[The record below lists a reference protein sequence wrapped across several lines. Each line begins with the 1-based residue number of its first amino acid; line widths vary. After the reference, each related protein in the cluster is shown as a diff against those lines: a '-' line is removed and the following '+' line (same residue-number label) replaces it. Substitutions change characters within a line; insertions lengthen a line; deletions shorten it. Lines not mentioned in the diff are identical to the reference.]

1 MGVYGTKNALEWSSI
16 LRASRRLTDIIIMA
30 NGSVEAIELRG
41 FRKNSDIYVAIGL
54 IGILAL
60 MIIPLP
66 AFILDIFLAANI
78 TIALSILLICL
89 YTVQPLDFSVFPS
102 VLLVTTL
109 FRLALNIASTR
120 LILLHGSEGGDAA
133 GAVIKAFGQFVVGGN
148 YIVGAVLFLILVVIN
163 FVVIT
168 KGAGRVAE
176 VAARFTLDAMPGKQM
191 AIDADLS
198 AGLLTDKEAKLRRM
212 KISREADFY
221 GSMDGASKFVRGD
234 AVAGIMIVLINI
246 FGGLIIGV
254 WQQGMPLMNALTN
267 YTLLTIGEGLVAQ
280 IPALV
285 ISTAAGILVTRSAD
299 ENSFGQ
305 ELTGQ
310 FMNYPKAFFVSSGV
324 MFLFA
329 LIPGLPHFAFL
340 LLAGVTFLIGKMAR
354 EKAEVI
360 EESVVSETTAGEESI
375 DQASNIRPLDVLEL
389 EVGYGLVP
397 MVDAAQN
404 GELLERIRSIR
415 RQTAQKM
422 GFVVPPIHIHDNLQL
437 KPYEY
442 NLLIRGARVGG
453 SELTGQYLA
462 MDSGTVTANLPGM
475 TTKEPVFGLPAV
487 WIRSEDRDQAQ
498 INGYTVVDSTTVVA
512 THISEIIKRYSHELV
527 GRQEMQQLLD
537 NVAVTAPKVVD
548 ELIPN
553 LLNLGT
559 VLRVVKSLL
568 KEGVSIRDMRTI
580 LESLADYASLTKDP
594 DVLTEFVR
602 QGLGRFI
609 VDQYKLED
617 DTLFLVTIDRE
628 VEDMIAEAIQPS
640 DQGSYLAIEP
650 AVAQQ
655 IITSVRGMSERFG
668 SSGAQPLLLASPS
681 IRRHVRKLIER
692 FVPHMAVLSHNEI
705 PQNVKIQ
712 SLGVVSLNAG

>member
-1 MGVYGTKNALEWSSI
+1 
-16 LRASRRLTDIIIMA
+16 MA
-30 NGSVEAIELRG
+30 DDAVKTIELSG
-41 FRKNSDIYVAIGL
+41 FRKNSDIYVAVAL
-54 IGILAL
+54 IGVLAL

-66 AFILDIFLAANI
+66 AFLLDIFLAANI
-78 TIALSILLICL
+78 TIALVILLVCL
-89 YTVQPLDFSVFPS
+89 YTKHALDFSIFPS
-102 VLLVTTL
+102 ILLVTTL

-120 LILLHGSEGGDAA
+120 LILLHGSEGVEAA

-148 YIVGAVLFLILVVIN
+148 YVVGAVIFLILVIIN

-176 VAARFTLDAMPGKQM
+176 VTARFTLDAMPGKQM

-198 AGLLTDKEAKLRRM
+198 AGLITEKDARTRRL

-234 AVAGIMIVLINI
+234 AIAGILIVLVNI

-254 WQQGMPLMNALTN
+254 FQQGMAIQAALTN
-267 YTLLTIGEGLVAQ
+267 YTLLTVGEGLVAQ
-280 IPALV
+280 LPALI
-285 ISTAAGILVTRSAD
+285 ISTAAGIIVTRSAD
-299 ENSFGQ
+299 EDNFGN
-305 ELTGQ
+305 EISGQ
-310 FMNYPKAFFVSSGV
+310 FLNYPKAFYVTSGV

-340 LLAGVTFLIGKMAR
+340 LLSATAFLGGKMAR
-354 EKAEVI
+354 EKAQVV
-360 EESVVSETTAGEESI
+360 EELAGLPEAGAEEEGGDRI
-375 DQASNIRPLDVLEL
+375 AAIRPLDVLEL

-397 MVDAAQN
+397 LVDASQD

-415 RQTAQKM
+415 RQYAQKL

-453 SELTGQYLA
+453 CELTGQYLA
-462 MDSGTVTANLPGM
+462 MDSGAVTGTLEGVS
-475 TTKEPVFGLPAV
+475 TKEPVFGLPSV
-487 WIRSEDRDQAQ
+487 WIGSASRDDAQ
-498 INGYTVVDSTTVVA
+498 FKGYTVVDSTTVVA
-512 THISEIIKRYSHELV
+512 THISEIVKRHAHELV

-537 NVAVTAPKVVD
+537 NIAVTAPKVVD

-553 LLNLGT
+553 LLSLGI
-559 VLRVVKSLL
+559 VLRVIKNLL

-580 LESLADYASLTKDP
+580 LETLADYATLTKDP
-594 DVLTEFVR
+594 DVLSEFVR

-617 DTLFLVTIDRE
+617 DTLCLITLNRE
-628 VEDMIAEAIQPS
+628 VEDTIAEAIQPS

-650 AVAQQ
+650 NTAQM
-655 IITSVRGMSERFG
+655 IITNIRTMADRF
-668 SSGAQPLLLASPS
+668 SMSGAQPVLLASPS

-712 SLGVVSLNAG
+712 SLGVVSINVG

>member
-1 MGVYGTKNALEWSSI
+1 
-16 LRASRRLTDIIIMA
+16 MA
-30 NGSVEAIELRG
+30 NSTAETIDLSGL
-41 FRKNSDIYVAIGL
+41 RKNSDIYVAVAL
-54 IGILAL
+54 IGVLAL

-66 AFILDIFLAANI
+66 AFLLDIFLAANI
-78 TIALSILLICL
+78 TISLAILLVCL
-89 YTVQPLDFSVFPS
+89 YTIHPLDFSVFPS

-120 LILLHGSEGGDAA
+120 LILLHGSEGIEAA
-133 GAVIKAFGQFVVGGN
+133 GSVIKAFGQFVVGGN
-148 YIVGAVLFLILVVIN
+148 YVVGAVLFLILVIIN

-176 VAARFTLDAMPGKQM
+176 VQARFTLDAMPGKQM

-198 AGLLTDKEAKLRRM
+198 AGMITEKDARARRI
-212 KISREADFY
+212 KIAREADFY

-234 AVAGIMIVLINI
+234 AVAGILIVMVNI
-246 FGGLIIGV
+246 FGGLIIGIF
-254 WQQGMPLMNALTN
+254 QQGMPIQAALTN

-280 IPALV
+280 LPALI
-285 ISTAAGILVTRSAD
+285 ISVAAGIIVTRSAD
-299 ENSFGQ
+299 DDNFGNAI
-305 ELTGQ
+305 TGQ
-310 FMNYPKAFFVSSGV
+310 FMNYPKAFYVSSGV
-324 MFLFA
+324 LFLFG
-329 LIPGLPHFAFL
+329 LIPGLPHFAFFL
-340 LLAGVTFLIGKMAR
+340 LSGVAYLAGKMAR
-354 EKAEVI
+354 EKAQIVEEQALLPEAGSA
-360 EESVVSETTAGEESI
+360 EESV
-375 DQASNIRPLDVLEL
+375 DQASSIRPLDVLEL

-397 MVDAAQN
+397 MVDASQD

-415 RQTAQKM
+415 RQFAQKM

-462 MDSGTVTANLPGM
+462 MDSGAVTASLPGAA
-475 TTKEPVFGLPAV
+475 TKEPVFGLPAV
-487 WIRSEDRDQAQ
+487 WIGSDDRDLAQ
-498 INGYTVVDSTTVVA
+498 VNGYTVVDSTTVVA
-512 THISEIIKRYSHELV
+512 THISEVIKRYAHELV

-537 NVAVTAPKVVD
+537 NISVNAPKVVE
-548 ELIPN
+548 ELIPG

-559 VLRVVKSLL
+559 VLRVVKNLL

-580 LESLADYASLTKDP
+580 LETLADYASLTKDP

-609 VDQYKLED
+609 VDQYKLDD
-617 DTLFLVTIDRE
+617 DTLCLVTLDRE
-628 VEDMIAEAIQPS
+628 IEDAIAEAIQPS
-640 DQGSYLAIEP
+640 DQGSYLALEP
-650 AVAQQ
+650 NTAQQ
-655 IITSVRGMSERFG
+655 IITMIRSMADRFG
-668 SSGAQPLLLASPS
+668 MSGAQPVLLASPS

-712 SLGVVSLNAG
+712 SLGVVSINAG

>member
-1 MGVYGTKNALEWSSI
+1 
-16 LRASRRLTDIIIMA
+16 MA
-30 NGSVEAIELRG
+30 NGTAEAIELRG
-41 FRKNSDIYVAIGL
+41 FRKNSDIYVALAL
-54 IGILAL
+54 IGILSL

-66 AFILDIFLAANI
+66 AFFLDIFLAANI
-78 TIALSILLICL
+78 TVALAILMICL
-89 YTVQPLDFSVFPS
+89 YTEQPLDFSVFPS

-120 LILLHGSEGGDAA
+120 LILLHGSEGAESA

-148 YIVGAVLFLILVVIN
+148 YVVGTVIFLILVIIN

-198 AGLLTDKEAKLRRM
+198 AGLITDREAKARRS
-212 KISREADFY
+212 KVAREADFY

-234 AVAGIMIVLINI
+234 AVAGILIVMVNI

-254 WQQGMPLMNALTN
+254 WQQGMPLMNALSN

-280 IPALV
+280 IPALI
-285 ISTAAGILVTRSAD
+285 ISTAAGVLVTRSAD

-310 FMNYPKAFFVSSGV
+310 FLNYPKAFYVSSGV
-324 MFLFA
+324 LFLFA

-340 LLAGVTFLIGKMAR
+340 LLSGVTFLVGKMAR
-354 EKAEVI
+354 EKAQIVEDAAALP
-360 EESVVSETTAGEESI
+360 EATAGEESI

-462 MDSGTVTANLPGM
+462 MDSGGVTSSLPG
-475 TTKEPVFGLPAV
+475 TPTKEPVFGLPAV
-487 WIRSEDRDQAQ
+487 WIRGEERDLAQ
-498 INGYTVVDSTTVVA
+498 VNGYTVVDSTTVVA

-537 NVAVTAPKVVD
+537 NVAVSAPKVVD
-548 ELIPN
+548 ELIPG

-559 VLRVVKSLL
+559 VLRVIKNLL
-568 KEGVSIRDMRTI
+568 KEGVSVRDMRTI
-580 LESLADYASLTKDP
+580 LECLADYASLTKDP

-609 VDQYKLED
+609 VDQYKLD
-617 DTLFLVTIDRE
+617 DDSLYLITLDRE
-628 VEDMIAEAIQPS
+628 VEDLIAEAIQPS

-650 AVAQQ
+650 AAAQQ
-655 IITSVRGMSERFG
+655 IISAIRNMSERFG
-668 SSGAQPLLLASPS
+668 MSGAQPVLLASPS

-712 SLGVVSLNAG
+712 SLGVVSSNAG

>member
-1 MGVYGTKNALEWSSI
+1 MLFDTTRDKAADRYI
-16 LRASRRLTDIIIMA
+16 FMA

-41 FRKNSDIYVAIGL
+41 FRKNSDIYVALGL

-66 AFILDIFLAANI
+66 AFVLDIFLAANI

-120 LILLHGSEGGDAA
+120 LILLHGSEGAESA

-148 YIVGAVLFLILVVIN
+148 YIVGAVLFLILVIIN

-198 AGLLTDKEAKLRRM
+198 AGLLTDKEAKIRRM

-254 WQQGMPLMNALTN
+254 WQQGMPLMAALTN

-310 FMNYPKAFFVSSGV
+310 FLNYPKAFFVSSGV

-360 EESVVSETTAGEESI
+360 EESAVSEATAGEESI

-462 MDSGTVTANLPGM
+462 MDSGAVTASLPGIS
-475 TTKEPVFGLPAV
+475 TKEPVFGLPAV
-487 WIRSEDRDQAQ
+487 WIQGEDRDQAQ

-537 NVAVTAPKVVD
+537 NVAVTAPKVVE

-559 VLRVVKSLL
+559 VLRVIKSLL

-609 VDQYKLED
+609 VDQYKMED
-617 DTLFLVTIDRE
+617 ETLFLVTIDRD

-650 AVAQQ
+650 AIAQQ
-655 IITSVRGMSERFG
+655 IIASVRSMSERFAT
-668 SSGAQPLLLASPS
+668 SGAQPLLLASPS

-692 FVPHMAVLSHNEI
+692 FVPHMSVLSHNEI
-705 PQNVKIQ
+705 PQNIKIQ
-712 SLGVVSLNAG
+712 SLGVVSFNAG

>member
-1 MGVYGTKNALEWSSI
+1 
-16 LRASRRLTDIIIMA
+16 MA
-30 NGSVEAIELRG
+30 NSSVDAIELRG
-41 FRKNSDIYVAIGL
+41 VRKNSDIYVALAL
-54 IGILAL
+54 IGVLSL
-60 MIIPLP
+60 MIVPLP
-66 AFILDIFLAANI
+66 AFVLDIFLAANM

-109 FRLALNIASTR
+109 FRLSLNIASTR
-120 LILLHGSEGGDAA
+120 LILLHGSEGVDAA

-198 AGLLTDKEAKLRRM
+198 AGLLTDKEAKRRRL

-234 AVAGIMIVLINI
+234 AIAGIIIVLINI

-254 WQQGMPLMNALTN
+254 WQQGMPFMIALSN

-280 IPALV
+280 IPALI

-310 FMNYPKAFFVSSGV
+310 FLNYPKAFFVSSGV

-340 LLAGVTFLIGKMAR
+340 LLAGVTFLVGKMAR
-354 EKAEVI
+354 EKA
-360 EESVVSETTAGEESI
+360 VVVEDGAVAEMTPGEESI

-397 MVDAAQN
+397 LVDAAQS

-442 NLLIRGARVGG
+442 NLLVRGARVGG

-462 MDSGTVTANLPGM
+462 MDSGSVTAKFEGNI
-475 TTKEPVFGLPAV
+475 TREPVFGLPAV
-487 WIRSEDRDQAQ
+487 WIRSEDRDRAQ
-498 INGYTVVDSTTVVA
+498 SFGYTVVDSTTVVA
-512 THISEIIKRYSHELV
+512 THVSEIVKRYSHELI
-527 GRQEMQQLLD
+527 GRQELQQLLD

-617 DTLFLVTIDRE
+617 DILLLVTIDRD
-628 VEDMIAEAIQPS
+628 VEDIIAEAIQPS
-640 DQGSYLAIEP
+640 DQGNYLAIEP

-655 IITSVRGMSERFG
+655 IISSIRNMAERFS
-668 SSGAQPLLLASPS
+668 SSGAQPVLLASPS

-705 PQNVKIQ
+705 PQNIKIQ
-712 SLGVVSLNAG
+712 SLGVVSFNAG

>member
-1 MGVYGTKNALEWSSI
+1 
-16 LRASRRLTDIIIMA
+16 MA

-41 FRKNSDIYVAIGL
+41 FRKNSDIYVAVGL
-54 IGILAL
+54 IGILSL

-66 AFILDIFLAANI
+66 AFMLDIFLAANI
-78 TIALSILLICL
+78 TISLAILLICL
-89 YTVQPLDFSVFPS
+89 YTMQPLDFSVFPS

-109 FRLALNIASTR
+109 FRLALNIAGTR
-120 LILLHGSEGGDAA
+120 LILLHGSEGAESA

-254 WQQGMPLMNALTN
+254 WQQGMPLMNALSN

-280 IPALV
+280 IPALI

-310 FMNYPKAFFVSSGV
+310 FLNYPKAFFVASGV

-340 LLAGVTFLIGKMAR
+340 LVSGVTFLVGKMAR
-354 EKAEVI
+354 EKAEVV
-360 EESVVSETTAGEESI
+360 EETALAETTAGEESI

-462 MDSGTVTANLPGM
+462 MDSGGVTASMPGM

-512 THISEIIKRYSHELV
+512 THVSEIIKRYSHELV
-527 GRQEMQQLLD
+527 GRQELQQLLD
-537 NVAVTAPKVVD
+537 NVAITAPKVVD

-568 KEGVSIRDMRTI
+568 KEGVSVRDMRTI

-609 VDQYKLED
+609 VDQYKLD
-617 DTLFLVTIDRE
+617 DETLFLVTIDRE

-650 AVAQQ
+650 AIAQQ
-655 IITSVRGMSERFG
+655 IISSVRSMSERFG
-668 SSGAQPLLLASPS
+668 ASGAQPLLLASPS

>member
-1 MGVYGTKNALEWSSI
+1 
-16 LRASRRLTDIIIMA
+16 MA

-41 FRKNSDIYVAIGL
+41 FRKNSDIYVALGL

-66 AFILDIFLAANI
+66 AFVLDVFLAANI
-78 TIALSILLICL
+78 TVALSILLICL

-120 LILLHGSEGGDAA
+120 LILLHGSEGAESA

-148 YIVGAVLFLILVVIN
+148 YVVGAVLFLILVVIN

-198 AGLLTDKEAKLRRM
+198 AGLLTDKEAKVRRL

-254 WQQGMPLMNALTN
+254 WQQGMPLMNALSN

-310 FMNYPKAFFVSSGV
+310 FLNYPKAFFVSSGV

-340 LLAGVTFLIGKMAR
+340 MISAVSFLIGKMAR
-354 EKAEVI
+354 EKAEVV
-360 EESVVSETTAGEESI
+360 EEAAAAAESTAGEESI

-462 MDSGTVTANLPGM
+462 MDSGGVTANLPGM

-498 INGYTVVDSTTVVA
+498 VNGYTVVDSTTVVA

-559 VLRVVKSLL
+559 VLRVIKSLL

-580 LESLADYASLTKDP
+580 LESLADYAVLTKDP

-609 VDQYKLED
+609 VDQYKLD
-617 DTLFLVTIDRE
+617 DETLFLVTIDRE
-628 VEDMIAEAIQPS
+628 IEDMIAEAIQPS

-650 AVAQQ
+650 AIAQQ
-655 IITSVRGMSERFG
+655 IIASVRNMSERFG
-668 SSGAQPLLLASPS
+668 LSGAQPLLLASPS

-712 SLGVVSLNAG
+712 SLGVVSFNAG

>member
-1 MGVYGTKNALEWSSI
+1 
-16 LRASRRLTDIIIMA
+16 MA
-30 NGSVEAIELRG
+30 NGTAETIELSG
-41 FRKNSDIYVAIGL
+41 LRKNSDIYVAIAL
-54 IGILAL
+54 IGVLAL

-66 AFILDIFLAANI
+66 AFLLDIFLAANI
-78 TIALSILLICL
+78 TISLAILLVCL
-89 YTVQPLDFSVFPS
+89 YTIHPLDFSVFPS

-120 LILLHGSEGGDAA
+120 LILLHGSEGVEAA
-133 GAVIKAFGQFVVGGN
+133 GSVIKAFGQFVVGGN
-148 YIVGAVLFLILVVIN
+148 YVVGAVLFLILVIIN

-176 VAARFTLDAMPGKQM
+176 VQARFTLDAMPGKQM

-198 AGLLTDKEAKLRRM
+198 AGMITEKDARARRI
-212 KISREADFY
+212 KIAREADFY

-234 AVAGIMIVLINI
+234 AVAGILIVLVNI
-246 FGGLIIGV
+246 FGGLIIGIF
-254 WQQGMPLMNALTN
+254 QQGMPIQAALTN

-280 IPALV
+280 LPALI
-285 ISTAAGILVTRSAD
+285 ISVAAGIIVTRSAD
-299 ENSFGQ
+299 DDNFGNAI
-305 ELTGQ
+305 TGQ
-310 FMNYPKAFFVSSGV
+310 FMNYPKAFYVSSGV
-324 MFLFA
+324 LFLFG
-329 LIPGLPHFAFL
+329 LIPGLPHFAFFL
-340 LLAGVTFLIGKMAR
+340 LSGAAYLTGKMAR
-354 EKAEVI
+354 EKAQIV
-360 EESVVSETTAGEESI
+360 EEQSLLPEAGTDDEST
-375 DQASNIRPLDVLEL
+375 DQASSIRPLDVLEL

-397 MVDAAQN
+397 MVDASQD

-415 RQTAQKM
+415 RQFAQKM

-437 KPYEY
+437 RPYEY

-462 MDSGTVTANLPGM
+462 MDSGSVTASLPGSS
-475 TTKEPVFGLPAV
+475 TKEPVFGLPAV
-487 WIRSEDRDQAQ
+487 WIGSDDRDQAQ
-498 INGYTVVDSTTVVA
+498 ISGYTVVDSTTVVA
-512 THISEIIKRYSHELV
+512 THISEVVKRYAHELV

-537 NVAVTAPKVVD
+537 NISVSAPKVVD
-548 ELIPN
+548 ELIPG

-559 VLRVVKSLL
+559 VLRVVKNLL
-568 KEGVSIRDMRTI
+568 KESVSIRDMRTI
-580 LESLADYASLTKDP
+580 LETLADYASLTKDP

-617 DTLFLVTIDRE
+617 DMLCLITLDRE
-628 VEDMIAEAIQPS
+628 IEDVIAEAIQPS
-640 DQGSYLAIEP
+640 DQGSFLALEP
-650 AVAQQ
+650 NTAQQ
-655 IITSVRGMSERFG
+655 IITMVRSMADRF
-668 SSGAQPLLLASPS
+668 STSGAQPVLLASPS

-712 SLGVVSLNAG
+712 SLGVVSINAG

>member
-1 MGVYGTKNALEWSSI
+1 
-16 LRASRRLTDIIIMA
+16 MA
-30 NGSVEAIELRG
+30 NGTAEAIELRG
-41 FRKNSDIYVAIGL
+41 FRKNSDIYVALAL
-54 IGILAL
+54 IGILSL

-66 AFILDIFLAANI
+66 AFFLDIFLAANI
-78 TIALSILLICL
+78 TIALAILMICL

-120 LILLHGSEGGDAA
+120 LILLHGSEGAESA

-148 YIVGAVLFLILVVIN
+148 YVVGTVIFLILVIIN

-198 AGLLTDKEAKLRRM
+198 AGLITDKEAKARRS
-212 KISREADFY
+212 KVAREADFY

-234 AVAGIMIVLINI
+234 AVAGILIVMVNI

-254 WQQGMPLMNALTN
+254 WQQGMPMMNALSN

-280 IPALV
+280 IPALI
-285 ISTAAGILVTRSAD
+285 ISTAAGVLVTRSAD

-310 FMNYPKAFFVSSGV
+310 FLNYPKAFYVSSGV
-324 MFLFA
+324 LFLFA

-340 LLAGVTFLIGKMAR
+340 LLSGVTFLVGKMAR
-354 EKAEVI
+354 EKAQIVEDAAALP
-360 EESVVSETTAGEESI
+360 EATAGEESI

-442 NLLIRGARVGG
+442 NLLIRGAKVGG

-462 MDSGTVTANLPGM
+462 MDSGGVTANLPG
-475 TTKEPVFGLPAV
+475 TPTKEPVFGLPAV
-487 WIRSEDRDQAQ
+487 WIRGEERDLAQ
-498 INGYTVVDSTTVVA
+498 MNGYTVVDSTTVVA

-537 NVAVTAPKVVD
+537 NVAVSAPKVVD
-548 ELIPN
+548 ELIPG

-559 VLRVVKSLL
+559 VLRVIKNLL
-568 KEGVSIRDMRTI
+568 KEGVSVRDMRTI
-580 LESLADYASLTKDP
+580 LECLADYASLTKDP

-609 VDQYKLED
+609 VDQYKLD
-617 DTLFLVTIDRE
+617 DDSLYLITLDRE
-628 VEDMIAEAIQPS
+628 VEDLIAEAIQPS

-650 AVAQQ
+650 AAAQQ
-655 IITSVRGMSERFG
+655 IISAIRNMSERFG
-668 SSGAQPLLLASPS
+668 MSGAQPVLLASPS

-712 SLGVVSLNAG
+712 SLGVVSSNAG

>member
-1 MGVYGTKNALEWSSI
+1 
-16 LRASRRLTDIIIMA
+16 MA
-30 NGSVEAIELRG
+30 NGSTVQALELKN

-66 AFILDIFLAANI
+66 AMVLDLFLAANI
-78 TIALSILLICL
+78 TIALAILLVCL
-89 YTVQPLDFSVFPS
+89 YTRHPLDFSVFPS

-109 FRLALNIASTR
+109 FRLSLNVAGTR
-120 LILLHGSEGGDAA
+120 LILMHGGEGAEAA
-133 GAVIKAFGQFVVGGN
+133 GAVIKAFGTFVVGGN
-148 YIVGAVLFLILVVIN
+148 YVVGAVMFLILVVIN

-176 VAARFTLDAMPGKQM
+176 VSARFTLDAMPGKQM

-198 AGLLTDKEAKLRRM
+198 AGFITDKEARNRRE
-212 KISREADFY
+212 KVRREADFY
-221 GSMDGASKFVRGD
+221 GAMDGASKFVRGD
-234 AVAGIMIVLINI
+234 AIAGILIMLINI

-254 WQQGMPLMNALTN
+254 WQQGLALDVALTN

-280 IPALV
+280 IPALI
-285 ISTAAGILVTRSAD
+285 ISTAAGIIVTRTAD
-299 ENSFGQ
+299 ENNFGQ

-310 FMNYPKAFFVSSGV
+310 FLNYPKAFYVVSGV

-329 LIPGLPHFAFL
+329 MIPGLPHFAFL
-340 LLAGVTFLIGKMAR
+340 LLSGVSWLVGRMSREMAQVV
-354 EKAEVI
+354 EEETAAAEAA
-360 EESVVSETTAGEESI
+360 VSEEAQ
-375 DQASNIRPLDVLEL
+375 DQAAAIRPLDTLEL

-397 MVDAAQN
+397 MVDAAQD

-415 RQTAQKM
+415 RQFAQKM

-462 MDSGTVTANLPGM
+462 MDAGAVTAQLPGGS
-475 TTKEPVFGLPAV
+475 TKEPVFGLPAV

-498 INGYTVVDSTTVVA
+498 VNGYTVVDRTTVIA
-512 THISEIIKRYSHELV
+512 THISETIRRYAHELV
-527 GRQEMQQLLD
+527 GRQELQQLLD

-548 ELIPN
+548 ELIPGQ
-553 LLNLGT
+553 LGLGV
-559 VLRVVKSLL
+559 VLRVVKALL
-568 KEGVSIRDMRTI
+568 KEGVSIRDLRTI
-580 LESLADYASLTKDP
+580 LETLADYAALTKDP

-602 QGLGRFI
+602 QSLGRFI
-609 VDQYKLED
+609 VDQFKMDE
-617 DTLFLVTIDRE
+617 DTLYLVTIDRE
-628 VEDMIAEAIQPS
+628 VEDLVAEGIQPS

-650 AVAQQ
+650 ASAQQ
-655 IITSVRGMSERFG
+655 IIASIRTLVDRFG
-668 SSGAQPLLLASPS
+668 MYGAQPVVLASPS
-681 IRRHVRKLIER
+681 IRRHVKKLIER
-692 FVPHMAVLSHNEI
+692 FVPHVAVLSHNEI

-712 SLGVVSLNAG
+712 SLGVVSVNAG

>member
-1 MGVYGTKNALEWSSI
+1 
-16 LRASRRLTDIIIMA
+16 MA
-30 NGSVEAIELRG
+30 NGTVETIGLG
-41 FRKNSDIYVAIGL
+41 SIRKNSDIYVAVGL
-54 IGILAL
+54 IGVLAL
-60 MIIPLP
+60 MIVPLP
-66 AFILDIFLAANI
+66 AFLLDIFLAANL
-78 TIALSILLICL
+78 TISLAILLVCL
-89 YTVQPLDFSVFPS
+89 YTIHPLDFSVFPS

-120 LILLHGSEGGDAA
+120 LILMHGSEGVEAA
-133 GAVIKAFGQFVVGGN
+133 GAVIKAFGSFVVGGN
-148 YIVGAVLFLILVVIN
+148 YVVGAVLFLILVIIN

-176 VAARFTLDAMPGKQM
+176 VQARFTLDAMPGKQM

-198 AGLLTDKEAKLRRM
+198 AGMITEKEARSRRI

-234 AVAGIMIVLINI
+234 AVAGILIVMVNI
-246 FGGLIIGV
+246 FGGLIIGIF
-254 WQQGMPLMNALTN
+254 QQGMPIQAALTN

-280 IPALV
+280 LPALI
-285 ISTAAGILVTRSAD
+285 ISVAAGIIVTRSAD
-299 ENSFGQ
+299 DDNFGNAI
-305 ELTGQ
+305 TGQ
-310 FMNYPKAFFVSSGV
+310 FMNYPKAFYVASGV
-324 MFLFA
+324 LFVFA
-329 LIPGLPHFAFL
+329 MIPGLPHFAFFL
-340 LLAGVTFLIGKMAR
+340 LSGAAFLAGRMAR
-354 EKAEVI
+354 EKAQIV
-360 EESVVSETTAGEESI
+360 EETALPEAGAGEESL
-375 DQASNIRPLDVLEL
+375 DSASSIRPLDVLEL

-397 MVDAAQN
+397 MVDASQD

-415 RQTAQKM
+415 RQFAQKM
-422 GFVVPPIHIHDNLQL
+422 GFIVPPIHIHDNLQL

-462 MDSGTVTANLPGM
+462 MDSGSVSSQLPGA

-487 WIRSEDRDQAQ
+487 WIGSSDRDQAQ

-512 THISEIIKRYSHELV
+512 THISEVIKRYSHELV

-537 NVAVTAPKVVD
+537 NVAVNAPKVVE
-548 ELIPN
+548 ELIPS

-559 VLRVVKSLL
+559 VLRVVKNLL
-568 KEGVSIRDMRTI
+568 KEEVSIRDLRTI
-580 LESLADYASLTKDP
+580 LETMADYASLTKDP

-617 DTLFLVTIDRE
+617 DVLCLITLDRE
-628 VEDMIAEAIQPS
+628 IEDAIAEAIQPS
-640 DQGSYLAIEP
+640 DQGSFLAIEP
-650 AVAQQ
+650 NTAQQ
-655 IITSVRGMSERFG
+655 IITMIRSMADRFNM
-668 SSGAQPLLLASPS
+668 SGAQPVLLASPS
-681 IRRHVRKLIER
+681 IRRHVRKMIER

-712 SLGVVSLNAG
+712 SLGVVSINAG

>member
-1 MGVYGTKNALEWSSI
+1 
-16 LRASRRLTDIIIMA
+16 MA
-30 NGSVEAIELRG
+30 NGSVEAIELSG
-41 FRKNSDIYVAIGL
+41 FRKNSDIYVALGL

-66 AFILDIFLAANI
+66 AFVLDIFLAANI
-78 TIALSILLICL
+78 TVALSILLICL
-89 YTVQPLDFSVFPS
+89 YTIQPLDFSVFPS

-120 LILLHGSEGGDAA
+120 LILLHGSEGAESA

-148 YIVGAVLFLILVVIN
+148 YVVGAVLFLILVIIN

-198 AGLLTDKEAKLRRM
+198 AGLLTDKEAKIRRM

-234 AVAGIMIVLINI
+234 AIAGILIVLVNI

-254 WQQGMPLMNALTN
+254 WQQGMPIMDALAN

-280 IPALV
+280 VPALV

-310 FMNYPKAFFVSSGV
+310 FLNYPKAFFVASGV

-340 LLAGVTFLIGKMAR
+340 LLSAVAFLVAKMAR
-354 EKAEVI
+354 EKAEVV
-360 EESVVSETTAGEESI
+360 EESAVAETTAGEESI

-442 NLLIRGARVGG
+442 NLLIRGARIGG

-462 MDSGTVTANLPGM
+462 MDSGGVTATLPGVA
-475 TTKEPVFGLPAV
+475 TKEPVFGLPAV
-487 WIRSEDRDQAQ
+487 WIRNEERDQAQ

-537 NVAVTAPKVVD
+537 NVAVLAPKVVD
-548 ELIPN
+548 ELIPA

-559 VLRVVKSLL
+559 VLRVVKNLL

-609 VDQYKLED
+609 VDQYKMED
-617 DTLFLVTIDRE
+617 ETLFLVTMDRE
-628 VEDMIAEAIQPS
+628 VEDTIAEAIQPS
-640 DQGSYLAIEP
+640 DQGNYLAIEP

-655 IITSVRGMSERFG
+655 IIASVRMMSERFG
-668 SSGAQPLLLASPS
+668 SSGAQPVLLASPS

-705 PQNVKIQ
+705 PQNIKIQ
-712 SLGVVSLNAG
+712 SLGVVSFNAG